1 MYNMIYISALHH
13 ACWLLLY
20 VSRFAV
26 AVAVTAPCAVS
37 NAVTASDAV
46 AACCW
51 ILHIFTMLWP
61 PPLLLTFAGD
71 CFFFKY
77 MLYWLS
83 RRWLHTALLF
93 QCWCRL
99 RCRCCLPL
107 LLAWLIVA
115 SFKKSFCQIVVICY
129 FWFCHGHC
137 HRSCTVATADVG
149 STAVCFLMSPPPVG
163 WCFIFKI
170 AASIAVTALCGI
182 PMLKTPLL
190 QLLLAVPAG

>member
-71 CFFFKY
+71 CFFPSICY
-77 MLYWLS
+77 IGS
-83 RRWLHTALLF
+83 HVDDCTLHSFSNADAASTAVAVGLVN
-93 QCWCRL
+93 
-99 RCRCCLPL
+99 RCFL
-107 LLAWLIVA
+107 
-115 SFKKSFCQIVVICY
+115 KKSFCQIVVICY
-129 FWFCHGHC
+129 FWFCHGRC
-137 HRSCTVATADVG
+137 HHSCTVATADVG